1 VLCVLARMISHIFA
15 ASGAYLGVLCTPC
28 VVFVSLYCVV
38 CVCSCVSCV
47 HGKGALITNSFVIFL
62 TFYL

>member
-1 VLCVLARMISHIFA
+1 MLCVLARMISHIFA

-38 CVCSCVSCV
+38 CVLVLVVFMGRERS
-47 HGKGALITNSFVIFL
+47 LL
-62 TFYL
+62 TVL